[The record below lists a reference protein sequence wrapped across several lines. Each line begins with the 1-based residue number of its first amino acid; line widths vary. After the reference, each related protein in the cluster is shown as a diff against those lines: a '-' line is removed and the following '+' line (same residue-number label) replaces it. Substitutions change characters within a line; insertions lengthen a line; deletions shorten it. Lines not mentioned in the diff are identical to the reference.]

1 MSDAPTTPVELARAY
16 YRAIDEDR
24 YGLLENV
31 LAEGFVHS
39 RPDRSIEG
47 RAAFVRFMRSERP
60 QTDTTHPIQGIYLDD
75 EGRVAV
81 RGQLL
86 DADGQV
92 IVGFVD
98 AFEFGDEGI
107 QRIETYTR

>member
-1 MSDAPTTPVELARAY
+1 MSNPPTAPVEQARAY
-16 YRAIDEDR
+16 YRAIDDDEYD
-24 YGLLENV
+24 LLEAI

-39 RPDRSIEG
+39 RPDRTIQG
-47 RAAFVRFMRSERP
+47 REPFVRFMRSERP
-60 QTDTTHPIQGIYLDD
+60 QTDTTHPIRDVYRNDD
-75 EGRVAV
+75 GSVAV

-86 DADGQV
+86 DADGDT

-98 AFEFGDEGI
+98 VFEFRNGAI